1 MFYLQGKADESA
13 QGFSLEADDYEYN
26 DKNQTITA
34 TNDAT
39 LKGNG
44 IFLNANRILWDKKSN
59 FVRAYGKIIL
69 SSAGYRLLA
78 DNLIFD
84 LETGVFTA
92 DNVKT
97 GLYPWTVSADQI
109 MASDSNYTLRNAT
122 VSNEQQE
129 KFSPRVE
136 FQTAVYDLNSSQL
149 TARDLGLLINGK
161 LVGRIPILS
170 VSETW
175 S

>member
-59 FVRAYGKIIL
+59 LVQPGF
-69 SSAGYRLLA
+69 
-78 DNLIFD
+78 
-84 LETGVFTA
+84 
-92 DNVKT
+92 
-97 GLYPWTVSADQI
+97 PWTYLKHDDGTYFHHLFLYI
-109 MASDSNYTLRNAT
+109 Y
-122 VSNEQQE
+122 
-129 KFSPRVE
+129 
-136 FQTAVYDLNSSQL
+136 
-149 TARDLGLLINGK
+149 
-161 LVGRIPILS
+161 ILFH
-170 VSETW
+170 
-175 S
+175 